1 MVLNLSVNKT
11 NEANVLVLVCAI
23 GLLEVENDLLRI
35 EDCDQY
41 LFSPYSLDILQRK
54 GIDQSII
61 DIVHLGTEIED
72 IESLLPHL
80 LEKNIRELQEA
91 AKEQLKLVQSKE
103 KNYELKSWIDEDPKR
118 LPLSTE
124 SPIPTRGTRKKRR
137 KN

>member
-11 NEANVLVLVCAI
+11 NEANILVLVCAI
-23 GLLEVENDLLRI
+23 GLLEVENDLLPI

-41 LFSPYSLDILQRK
+41 LFSPYSLTILQRK

-91 AKEQLKLVQSKE
+91 AKEQLKLIQSKE
-103 KNYELKSWIDEDPKR
+103 KKYELKSWVDEDTKR

-124 SPIPTRGTRKKRR
+124 ATMSARGTRKRR
-137 KN
+137 RR

>member
-11 NEANVLVLVCAI
+11 NEANTLVLVCAI

-80 LEKNIRELQEA
+80 LEKNIRELQET
-91 AKEQLKLVQSKE
+91 AKEQLKLIQSKE
-103 KNYELKSWIDEDPKR
+103 KKYEMKSWVDVDPKR
-118 LPLSTE
+118 LPPSTE
-124 SPIPTRGTRKKRR
+124 ATMSARGTRKRR
-137 KN
+137 RR

>member
-11 NEANVLVLVCAI
+11 NEANILVLVCAI

-72 IESLLPHL
+72 IESLLPYL

-91 AKEQLKLVQSKE
+91 AKEQLKLIQSKE
-103 KNYELKSWIDEDPKR
+103 KKYELKSWVDEDTKR

-124 SPIPTRGTRKKRR
+124 ATMSARGTRKRR
-137 KN
+137 RR

>member
-80 LEKNIRELQEA
+80 LEKKSE
-91 AKEQLKLVQSKE
+91 
-103 KNYELKSWIDEDPKR
+103 NYRKRQKS
-118 LPLSTE
+118 
-124 SPIPTRGTRKKRR
+124 
-137 KN
+137 N

>member
-1 MVLNLSVNKT
+1 MGLNLSVNKT
-11 NEANVLVLVCAI
+11 NEANILVLVCAI

-80 LEKNIRELQEA
+80 LEKNIRELQDA
-91 AKEQLKLVQSKE
+91 AKEQLKLIQSKE
-103 KNYELKSWIDEDPKR
+103 KKYELKSWLDEDTKR
-118 LPLSTE
+118 LPLNMEATM
-124 SPIPTRGTRKKRR
+124 SPRGTRKRR
-137 KN
+137 RR